1 MNLSSETIE
10 NKENVNSNCDDTS
23 NINQEETLRQL
34 NEYLNKF
41 IEMVPHLKQ
50 MDQRE
55 KVKRILFSIQS
66 SSAQTQQP
74 QQTTT
79 STNIE
84 GVDQEQLDRF
94 KSLEITPSNKT
105 SSLSEL
111 QILQSVLDYIL
122 ELKCSLHD

>member
-1 MNLSSETIE
+1 MNSSETIE
-10 NKENVNSNCDDTS
+10 NKENVNNRIDCDDTS

-41 IEMVPHLKQ
+41 IEMVPNLKQ

-55 KVKRILFSIQS
+55 KVKRILFSIQ
-66 SSAQTQQP
+66 A
-74 QQTTT
+74 
-79 STNIE
+79 STPSDERNDVNNV
-84 GVDQEQLDRF
+84 GVVQDQLDSF
-94 KSLEITPSNKT
+94 KSLQITPKT
-105 SSLSEL
+105 TSLSEL

>member
-66 SSAQTQQP
+66 SSAQTPQP
-74 QQTTT
+74 PQT
-79 STNIE
+79 TNIE